1 MYYLIYSSTASDDM
15 NESVLKEILSEA
27 ERCNKLQNIT
37 GLLVYFDGS
46 FIQMLEGKEEDV
58 IETFERIKGDPRHVQ
73 IIKLFSGDVDKR
85 HFLSWKMSLE
95 VLDKAAFSNI
105 EAYESL
111 DEGDQFLQ
119 HLDDEHIGL
128 KMLRYFYEMK
138 RK

>member
-37 GLLVYFDGS
+37 GLLVYFGSS

-58 IETFERIKGDPRHVQ
+58 LETFERIKGDPRHER
-73 IIKLFSGDVDKR
+73 IIQLFSGDADRRHFPNWKMALEVVDKT
-85 HFLSWKMSLE
+85 
-95 VLDKAAFSNI
+95 AFSNI
-105 EAYESL
+105 ESYESL
-111 DEGDQFLQ
+111 SEGNQFLQ
-119 HLDDEHIGL
+119 DLDDGHIGL